1 MADFNTYLG
10 VKFKFDSVEAR
21 ADIIKLLNDLDYFEK
36 KLKNNF
42 DTESIKRFTSAMDTA
57 KQGLYEF
64 GVQVDTVTQQSFQ
77 NFRAVGQMDRITRE
91 FASGG
96 LTQGLNG
103 LTMFGNSLTRL
114 AVQEG
119 GFKNAIQGLA
129 GAFTGP
135 AGIVLALSAA
145 IGLFEAYQ
153 KNVKKSTDAN
163 DEFIKSL
170 NEINKKVFE
179 IAGSSQAKLSSGGV
193 LAGIVTDPTKDIK
206 IREAALNSLKSLYSE
221 SEELDKLDIKSKE
234 ANNKQLLMY
243 VVNRAA
249 TQDFDISNQKNY
261 ETKLTALYARKKQLE
276 DERDRDLAKPKK
288 DIIGSA
294 GVGAAPSITTIDQQ
308 NALII
313 SKANEQI
320 KKINDLIVPAEA
332 ANKRLLNAVTT
343 FSTPEKQTKVKDFS
357 LLDQI
362 SALERE
368 IELTK
373 KWADEEYRLYH
384 QREEFAKKNMF
395 ISKAD
400 TGVSNFNDYLFE
412 QKQKQ
417 EKKANTPFD
426 DLSKAPKIPEW
437 MNAFTESVNKNDEA
451 IKKEYKDYKDF
462 SNLLSK
468 TLTKDIM
475 GLWDAMQKG
484 ESIGDAIGQMF
495 SKLAEQIA
503 AAAIQAALFTTILDL
518 VSGGTSGGA
527 GSSFGDIFGSLLGI
541 SVPKHAEGGITTGPS
556 IGMIGEAGPEAIMP
570 LSKLGNVMNNSFNAG
585 AMSGNAGGDGS
596 GQFVLKGS
604 DLVLAL
610 QRSNFSLNVRR

>member
-1 MADFNTYLG
+1 MATEFNSYLG
-10 VKFKFDSVEAR
+10 VKFKFDSAEAR
-21 ADIIKLLNDLDYFEK
+21 ADIVKLLNDLDYFEK

-42 DTESIKRFTSAMDTA
+42 DTESIKRWTASMDIA
-57 KQGLYEF
+57 KQGLNEF
-64 GVQVDTVTQQSFQ
+64 GVEVDTVTQQSFQ

-153 KNVKKSTDAN
+153 KNVKKATDSN

-221 SEELDKLDIKSKE
+221 SGELDKLDIKSKE

-261 ETKLTALYARKKQLE
+261 ETKLTALYTRKKQLE

-320 KKINDLIVPAEA
+320 KKINDLIVPEEA

-357 LLDQI
+357 LSDQI

-384 QREEFAKKNMF
+384 QREEFAKKNLF
-395 ISKAD
+395 VSKAD
-400 TGVSNFNDYLFE
+400 TGVSNFNDYIFE
-412 QKQKQ
+412 EQQKQKN
-417 EKKANTPFD
+417 KANTPFEEIA
-426 DLSKAPKIPEW
+426 KNAPKIPEW
-437 MNAFTESVNKNDEA
+437 MNSFTEAANKNDEA
-451 IKKEYKDYKDF
+451 IKQSYKDYEKF
-462 SNLLSK
+462 AHTLSK
-468 TLTKDIM
+468 DVTGALFGM
-475 GLWDAMQKG
+475 WDAMQKG
-484 ESIGDAIGQMF
+484 ENPLNALADMF
-495 SKLAEQIA
+495 TNLAKKIA
-503 AAAIQAALFTTILDL
+503 EAAIEAAIFQSIMMAFSPET
-518 VSGGTSGGA
+518 A
-527 GSSFGDIFGSLLGI
+527 GSFEGGFIGGFKKLLGFADGGVV
-541 SVPKHAEGGITTGPS
+541 SQPTLAMVGEGGQS
-556 IGMIGEAGPEAIMP
+556 EAIMP
-570 LSKLGNVMNNSFNAG
+570 LNKLGNMLSSTFNAG
-585 AMSGNAGGDGS
+585 AMSGGGGGGGN
-596 GQFVLKGS
+596 GQFVLKGN
-604 DLVLAL
+604 DLILAIN
-610 QRSNFSLNVRR
+610 RSNASLNLRRGF

>member
-57 KQGLYEF
+57 KQGLNEF
-64 GVQVDTVTQQSFQ
+64 GVEVDTVTQQSFQ

-153 KNVKKSTDAN
+153 KNVKKATDAN

-170 NEINKKVFE
+170 NEI
-179 IAGSSQAKLSSGGV
+179 AGSSQSKLSSGGV

-221 SEELDKLDIKSKE
+221 SGELDKLDIKSKE

-357 LLDQI
+357 LSDQI

-384 QREEFAKKNMF
+384 QREEFAKKNMS

-412 QKQKQ
+412 QKEKQ

-437 MNAFTESVNKNDEA
+437 MNAFTESVNKNDDA

-468 TLTKDIM
+468 TLTQDII
-475 GLWDAMQKG
+475 GLWNAMQKG

-503 AAAIQAALFTTILDL
+503 AAALQAALFTTILDL
-518 VSGGTSGGA
+518 VSSGTAGDA

-585 AMSGNAGGDGS
+585 AMSGNGSSGG
-596 GQFVLKGS
+596 GQFTLKGN

-610 QRSNFSLNVRR
+610 QRSNYSLNLRRGA